1 MGPMRIDRGD
11 AASAA
16 CFGRVCSALVPG
28 CRRRAKLFFSNTHE
42 SYASLYYKE
51 ERMGI
56 HKVSLGYKQKRKI
69 GIEKQ
74 NTQIR
79 TNVQT
84 GRRRQTTHVVNDR
97 GAVLHLKTKDDN
109 PAKCTPAPDEAK
121 PKSFGTTC
129 YFSPCNGA
137 TQSA

>member
-1 MGPMRIDRGD
+1 
-11 AASAA
+11 
-16 CFGRVCSALVPG
+16 
-28 CRRRAKLFFSNTHE
+28 
-42 SYASLYYKE
+42 
-51 ERMGI
+51 MGI

-97 GAVLHLKTKDDN
+97 GAALLLKTRV
-109 PAKCTPAPDEAK
+109 
-121 PKSFGTTC
+121 
-129 YFSPCNGA
+129 
-137 TQSA
+137 QR